1 MKKTNMLIILIL
13 SLGLM
18 LTACGSED
26 KNNNN
31 SIYVP
36 PLLTSSSQ
44 SIIDPLSVEKCFD
57 GIDNDGDALID
68 EDCNSNFVAVGND
81 GIIIHSDNG
90 TDWKV
95 DESKLG
101 TGKNLMDI
109 ASGPGNWVAVGSD
122 YSDGFVI
129 KYDVATGLQTTD
141 LSSLDIDSLN
151 GIAYG
156 TTLDGKGKW
165 VAVGTGDSQGIIA
178 DSDDGV
184 AWTTKRREAT
194 ERYYDVVYGNGIWI
208 VVGSKGPTQG
218 IVKSSDDWDTVVGN
232 TKDIPLYDVAY
243 DGVDKWFARGLDSA
257 SGNLIWDTVIIEF
270 KIDWSIENKVTIENT
285 YLNDLASDGNGNL
298 MAVGEDYQ
306 GNGIAVISN
315 DWTDLIQ
322 ASDDNLM
329 GVVYDGGENWIAVGT
344 NGTIVTMPTSTP
356 SVISNDI
363 SVTDKV
369 LKAIGVKL

>member
-18 LTACGSED
+18 LTACGSGVED
-26 KNNNN
+26 SND

-36 PLLTSSSQ
+36 PPLTPSSK
-44 SIIDPLSVEKCFD
+44 DVGALFVEKCFD
-57 GIDNDGDALID
+57 GIDNDEDGLTD
-68 EDCNSNFVAVGND
+68 ENCNSNFVAVGND

-109 ASGPGNWVAVGSD
+109 ASGSGNWVAVGSD
-122 YSDGFVI
+122 DGAGFVI
-129 KYDVATGLQTTD
+129 KYDVVTGLQTTD
-141 LSSLDIDSLN
+141 LSSLNIDSLN

-165 VAVGTGDSQGIIA
+165 VAVGTGDSKGIIA

-184 AWTTKRREAT
+184 VWTTRISEAT
-194 ERYYDVVYGNGIWI
+194 ERYYDVVYGSGIWI
-208 VVGSKGPTQG
+208 VVGSKGPMQG
-218 IVKSSDDWDTVVGN
+218 IVKSSNNWNSVEIN
-232 TKDIPLYDVAY
+232 NIPLYDVAY
-243 DGVDKWFARGLDSA
+243 NGVDKWFARGLDSA

-270 KIDWSIENKVTIENT
+270 DSDWGIGNKVPIENT

-306 GNGIAVISN
+306 GNGIAVTSDN
-315 DWTDLIQ
+315 WTDLIQ

-356 SVISNDI
+356 SVISTDI

-369 LKAIGVKL
+369 LKAIGVNP